1 MSNNRNN
8 DGMPEETMQTDELNA
23 DSFGDGMIEIGDT
36 RLPDAVIRVQKEVDA
51 IGWLG
56 ADMRVIGMAYFRNPD
71 VFWKRRVPE
80 KLNLHEKRIDG
91 HERRMPNSRR
101 ARAVDMSAI
110 RRDCPIN
117 HDTTAE
123 LFMSYRQNEDGRIVV
138 DETDRSAYWGVMRHA
153 EASCDGLLADPDAPI
168 VDPWKSDGPE
178 VPGRDPGLLALWD
191 RISGLVIPLP
201 SRSLLIYRFWK
212 SGMGVDLYV
221 VDEESLR
228 IQQHNHPECFDES
241 ADERLIQR
249 EIDVCEA
256 ELAYVIGHNINLR
269 QHPDAYENVGRKE
282 TLQ

>member
-1 MSNNRNN
+1 M
-8 DGMPEETMQTDELNA
+8 
-23 DSFGDGMIEIGDT
+23 
-36 RLPDAVIRVQKEVDA
+36 
-51 IGWLG
+51 
-56 ADMRVIGMAYFRNPD
+56 
-71 VFWKRRVPE
+71 
-80 KLNLHEKRIDG
+80 
-91 HERRMPNSRR
+91 
-101 ARAVDMSAI
+101 
-110 RRDCPIN
+110 
-117 HDTTAE
+117 
-123 LFMSYRQNEDGRIVV
+123 
-138 DETDRSAYWGVMRHA
+138 
-153 EASCDGLLADPDAPI
+153 
-168 VDPWKSDGPE
+168 
-178 VPGRDPGLLALWD
+178 PGRDPGLLALWD